1 MSTGLSNRISSDAV
15 TCSFVAEHQLA
26 HPRDIYVAG
35 MYWSFATF
43 LTIGYGDITAA
54 CTETRVLSM
63 FVMLIGST

>member
-1 MSTGLSNRISSDAV
+1 VGAGLKNRVSFDAV
-15 TCSFVAEHQLA
+15 TCSFVAEYQLA

-43 LTIGYGDITAA
+43 LTIGYGDITAT

>member
-1 MSTGLSNRISSDAV
+1 M
-15 TCSFVAEHQLA
+15 TCSFVAEYQLG
-26 HPRDIYVAG
+26 HPTDIYVAA

-43 LTIGYGDITAA
+43 LTIGYGDVTAA